1 MPPPIKPPTLEQ
13 DNAHSGSRRTLD
25 RDRAF
30 KTFDLTMPSRQE
42 LRDHDLL
49 SPSAYDDDV
58 TSPRSLSEQDSDSE
72 DDEFLRA
79 NRSSMEL
86 ARHDK
91 TVLEEEEEMEKLL
104 VRSGPA
110 DGLRRIFSP
119 TSGPVRIGKRDR
131 SRRRERKRS
140 IQGKP
145 HQEGDLMF
153 EMEEGFRD
161 FSDVDSIDSFNLD
174 EKDVDDWQDKP
185 VSQGKSDVPSQANT
199 RFSRCSRNEVYV
211 CGSH

>member
-1 MPPPIKPPTLEQ
+1 
-13 DNAHSGSRRTLD
+13 
-25 RDRAF
+25 
-30 KTFDLTMPSRQE
+30 
-42 LRDHDLL
+42 
-49 SPSAYDDDV
+49 
-58 TSPRSLSEQDSDSE
+58 
-72 DDEFLRA
+72 
-79 NRSSMEL
+79 MEL

-161 FSDVDSIDSFNLD
+161 FSDDDSIDSFNLD

-185 VSQGKSDVPSQANT
+185 VSQGISDVPSQTNF
-199 RFSRCSRNEVYV
+199 RFLRCSRKRVYV
-211 CGSH
+211 CVSHSYFLPSSFSS

>member
-1 MPPPIKPPTLEQ
+1 MR
-13 DNAHSGSRRTLD
+13 SGLIATGPYNPGT
-25 RDRAF
+25 AI
-30 KTFDLTMPSRQE
+30 MPSRQE

-49 SPSAYDDDV
+49 SPSPYDDDA

-79 NRSSMEL
+79 NRSSTEL

-119 TSGPVRIGKRDR
+119 TSGPVRIGKRDH

-161 FSDVDSIDSFNLD
+161 FSDDDSIDSFNLD
-174 EKDVDDWQDKP
+174 EKDVDEWQDKP
-185 VSQGKSDVPSQANT
+185 VSQVI
-199 RFSRCSRNEVYV
+199 
-211 CGSH
+211 GSPACHL

>member
-1 MPPPIKPPTLEQ
+1 
-13 DNAHSGSRRTLD
+13 
-25 RDRAF
+25 
-30 KTFDLTMPSRQE
+30 MPSRQE

-49 SPSAYDDDV
+49 SPSAYDEDV
-58 TSPRSLSEQDSDSE
+58 TSPRSISEQDSDSE

-140 IQGKP
+140 VQGRP
-145 HQEGDLMF
+145 HQGGDLMF
-153 EMEEGFRD
+153 EMEEGFRE
-161 FSDVDSIDSFNLD
+161 FSDDDSIDSFNLD
-174 EKDVDDWQDKP
+174 EKDMDNWQDKP
-185 VSQGKSDVPSQANT
+185 VCYGQFAPDLSSHAKSS
-199 RFSRCSRNEVYV
+199 
-211 CGSH
+211 

>member
-1 MPPPIKPPTLEQ
+1 MSPSIEPPTLRITT
-13 DNAHSGSRRTLD
+13 NPIHGAHLIASGPYNPGT
-25 RDRAF
+25 AI
-30 KTFDLTMPSRQE
+30 MPSRQE

-49 SPSAYDDDV
+49 SPSAYDEDV
-58 TSPRSLSEQDSDSE
+58 TSPRSISEQDSDSE

-140 IQGKP
+140 VQGRP
-145 HQEGDLMF
+145 HQGGDLMF
-153 EMEEGFRD
+153 EMEEGFRE
-161 FSDVDSIDSFNLD
+161 FSDDESIDSFNLD
-174 EKDVDDWQDKP
+174 EKDMDNWQDQP
-185 VSQGKSDVPSQANT
+185 VRYGQFAPDLSSHAKSS
-199 RFSRCSRNEVYV
+199 F
-211 CGSH
+211 

>member
-1 MPPPIKPPTLEQ
+1 
-13 DNAHSGSRRTLD
+13 
-25 RDRAF
+25 
-30 KTFDLTMPSRQE
+30 MPSRQE

-58 TSPRSLSEQDSDSE
+58 TSPQALSEQDSDSE
-72 DDEFLRA
+72 DDELLRVK
-79 NRSSMEL
+79 RSTLEL

-119 TSGPVRIGKRDR
+119 TTGPVRIGKRDR

-140 IQGKP
+140 LQGKP
-145 HQEGDLMF
+145 HREGDLMF
-153 EMEEGFRD
+153 EMEEGFRE
-161 FSDVDSIDSFNLD
+161 FSDEDSINSLD
-174 EKDVDDWQDKP
+174 LNEKDMDEWKDQP
-185 VSQGKSDVPSQANT
+185 VRRPIC
-199 RFSRCSRNEVYV
+199 RL
-211 CGSH
+211 

>member
-1 MPPPIKPPTLEQ
+1 
-13 DNAHSGSRRTLD
+13 
-25 RDRAF
+25 
-30 KTFDLTMPSRQE
+30 MPSRQE

-91 TVLEEEEEMEKLL
+91 TVLEEEDEMEKLL

-153 EMEEGFRD
+153 EMEEGFRE
-161 FSDVDSIDSFNLD
+161 FSDNDSIDSLNLD
-174 EKDVDDWQDKP
+174 EKDADDWQEKP
-185 VSQGKSDVPSQANT
+185 VSQVYGSRTYNLKLILNFYNVAQKRPMCAT
-199 RFSRCSRNEVYV
+199 HTGVFSHRRSLPDPPTWRIQ
-211 CGSH
+211 GF

>member
-1 MPPPIKPPTLEQ
+1 
-13 DNAHSGSRRTLD
+13 
-25 RDRAF
+25 
-30 KTFDLTMPSRQE
+30 MPSRQE

-131 SRRRERKRS
+131 RRDRKRS

-153 EMEEGFRD
+153 EMEEGFRE
-161 FSDVDSIDSFNLD
+161 FSDDDSIDSFNLD
-174 EKDVDDWQDKP
+174 EKDVGDWQDKP
-185 VSQGKSDVPSQANT
+185 VSQFYVSRTDHFKLILNSYNVAKT
-199 RFSRCSRNEVYV
+199 RLMRA
-211 CGSH
+211 SHTGIFCHRRSLPDPTTRRIQSF

>member
-1 MPPPIKPPTLEQ
+1 
-13 DNAHSGSRRTLD
+13 
-25 RDRAF
+25 
-30 KTFDLTMPSRQE
+30 MPSRQE

-79 NRSSMEL
+79 NRSSKEL

-131 SRRRERKRS
+131 SRRRERKTS

-161 FSDVDSIDSFNLD
+161 FSDDDSIDSFNLE
-174 EKDVDDWQDKP
+174 EKDVDGWQDKP
-185 VSQGKSDVPSQANT
+185 VSQVN
-199 RFSRCSRNEVYV
+199 
-211 CGSH
+211 GSPTCHLS